1 MDIKLTPKRANP
13 NHTDPIT
20 NEDVYLIYSSGSVQ
34 EFRVPA
40 DTHVSFDTQRNYYY
54 NNSQRTGLAEHF
66 PSSRVEGGV
75 IKFEIADLVDE
86 IISRCEPAELA
97 RALISD
103 NDVRENLVYGL
114 TERYSSEGINQA
126 DRIKFLA
133 KVGQVIHDER
143 LSKFSERLSKSEF
156 VTAEKFSFWS
166 QSDQINKF
174 LHDNNVMREGYT
186 KDENGNFTNTL
197 VPMRISVQKDMNIGG
212 EKWNEA
218 RDYWRKRIEELF
230 PAPNDEVRAVLV
242 QAIELYN
249 SNKLLAN
256 DEECGAWV
264 NRARRAVELCDE
276 TKDEQG

>member
-20 NEDVYLIYSSGSVQ
+20 NEDVYLIYSGGSVQ

-40 DTHVSFDTQRNYYY
+40 NTHVSLDTQRNYYY
-54 NNSQRTGLAEHF
+54 YNNNQRTGLAEHF

-114 TERYSSEGINQA
+114 TERYSGEGINQA
-126 DRIKFLA
+126 DRVKFLA
-133 KVGQVIHDER
+133 KVGQAIHDER
-143 LSKFSERLSKSEF
+143 LSKFSERLSNSEF
-156 VTAEKFSFWS
+156 ATAEKFSFWS

-264 NRARRAVELCDE
+264 NRARKAVELCDE
-276 TKDEQG
+276 AKDE